1 MSSVTSR
8 SAPRITATLLGRTD
22 GLGIG
27 LLRQQRSQLESIR
40 QLNQLNWEN
49 EMEDLAVYMDG
60 LAAEMK
66 EVDKI
71 VAISRVAGSTVSVAG
86 GVMIASAMIAGVLTG
101 GLLTPLV
108 AAGVVASTAG
118 GVAAS
123 GSEFTQQVIL
133 KNRVIAAKDELERH
147 AELLQGMMG
156 ILQLLNRELNFEDMN
171 RAVKA
176 KESQDRILGIV
187 VRMGTLVFSVK
198 EITKALGKVLATGG
212 SKAAV
217 KAGLNAAGKAAGAF
231 VTIGWAVYD
240 VISASKAL
248 QNGGESCSLF
258 SNIAQ
263 TVREIKEDVCQEVAL
278 LVSGR
283 VA

>member
-1 MSSVTSR
+1 
-8 SAPRITATLLGRTD
+8 
-22 GLGIG
+22 
-27 LLRQQRSQLESIR
+27 
-40 QLNQLNWEN
+40 
-49 EMEDLAVYMDG
+49 
-60 LAAEMK
+60 
-66 EVDKI
+66 
-71 VAISRVAGSTVSVAG
+71 
-86 GVMIASAMIAGVLTG
+86 
-101 GLLTPLV
+101 
-108 AAGVVASTAG
+108 
-118 GVAAS
+118 
-123 GSEFTQQVIL
+123 
-133 KNRVIAAKDELERH
+133 
-147 AELLQGMMG
+147 MMG